1 MIYTGSHTKICRV
14 EYDGKVDPYDLSISK
29 CPMVNNTSGSVVGY
43 KYYNLSKTKGLKNLS
58 LNVEYVP
65 EGVDGMIDVY
75 LDRPDPKTGIRLGSI
90 KLSANESQTLKTA
103 NIDAK
108 VIRKKE
114 GKHALFFV
122 FNSPEQGK
130 SLCTI
135 HSLQFVK

>member
-1 MIYTGSHTKICRV
+1 MLLYKPGGYASGVPKYDLYWLAYENLRV

-75 LDRPDPKTGIRLGSI
+75 LDRPDPKTGIRLGPSNYQQMSHRHLRQQI
-90 KLSANESQTLKTA
+90 SMP
-103 NIDAK
+103 
-108 VIRKKE
+108 R
-114 GKHALFFV
+114 
-122 FNSPEQGK
+122 
-130 SLCTI
+130 
-135 HSLQFVK
+135 